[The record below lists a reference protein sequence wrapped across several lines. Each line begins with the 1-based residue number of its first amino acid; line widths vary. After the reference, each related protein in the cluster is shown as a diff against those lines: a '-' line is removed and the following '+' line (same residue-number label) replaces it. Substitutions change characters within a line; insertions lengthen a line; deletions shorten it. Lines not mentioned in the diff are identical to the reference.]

1 MKSFEI
7 QSHILPSRIYGIDF
21 SGAKD
26 AGKKIWVA
34 GGRIEGNVVNIEE
47 CWRASE
53 LHGAGNE
60 RERCL
65 TALRGFIVKETDS
78 AIGIDFPFGLPLAM
92 VKEKSWEDF
101 VIRFPEHY
109 GSAGDFREK
118 CKKAAPDR
126 ELKRITDVDSRT
138 PFSPY
143 NLRVYRQTYYGIREV
158 LSPLIHEQQAC
169 VLPMQQS
176 QQGKPQI
183 LEICPASTLKKLNL
197 YMPYKGRILREQRM
211 HILEALEML
220 VLFQSLIDQLRKKSW
235 IILTVMLL
243 TA

>member
-65 TALRGFIVKETDS
+65 TALRGFIAKETDS

-118 CKKAAPDR
+118 CKKAAPDSVIAAYATSCA
-126 ELKRITDVDSRT
+126 LHDHFAV
-138 PFSPY
+138 
-143 NLRVYRQTYYGIREV
+143 
-158 LSPLIHEQQAC
+158 
-169 VLPMQQS
+169 
-176 QQGKPQI
+176 
-183 LEICPASTLKKLNL
+183 EINKNYCIEG
-197 YMPYKGRILREQRM
+197 Y
-211 HILEALEML
+211 
-220 VLFQSLIDQLRKKSW
+220 VF
-235 IILTVMLL
+235 V
-243 TA
+243 